1 MSVWNTTGRRLSKI
15 TNTVI
20 KILFAPLQGYTTG
33 PYRKAHAEIFGGV
46 DAYYAPFLRIENGL
60 PREKDLRDLES
71 PDIDGIANANS
82 VGNADATGA
91 DYKVVPQIIANS
103 VHEFKTL
110 AKALLQKGFTEIDFN
125 MGCPFPM
132 QVNRHRG
139 AGILGDVH
147 AVQDIMDEIRKM
159 SDSAT
164 GTASKDLNGTA
175 STIANRTAPIKF
187 SVKMRLGQN
196 SPDEAFA
203 LLPLLN
209 DTPLAH
215 ITLHPRLG
223 KQQYKGAID
232 FDSFERFYNECKHP
246 FVYNGDITTVSQINE
261 LERKYP
267 KLAGIMIGRGLLARP
282 SLAAEYKALCNETDS
297 TSAHSTD
304 CEATPQELLG
314 KILQMHQEIFDN
326 ACKTYQ
332 GDSQIFSHVQT
343 FWDYLEP
350 NIPKK
355 IFKKIQKAGKLGEY
369 KEAVALL
376 G

>member
-1 MSVWNTTGRRLSKI
+1 MK
-15 TNTVI
+15 I

-33 PYRKAHAEIFGGV
+33 PYRKAHAKIFGGV
-46 DAYYAPFLRIENGL
+46 DAYYAPFLRIENGQ

-110 AKALLQKGFTEIDFN
+110 AEALLQKGFSEIDFN

-147 AVQDIMDEIRKM
+147 AVQEIMDEIRKM

-164 GTASKDLNGTA
+164 GTASKDLKETA

-246 FVYNGDITTVSQINE
+246 LVYNGDLTTVSQINE

-282 SLAAEYKALCNETDS
+282 SLAAEYKVLCNETDS
-297 TSAHSTD
+297 TRVHSTD
-304 CEATPQELLG
+304 CEVTPQELLG
-314 KILQMHQEIFDN
+314 RILQMHQAIFDN

-332 GDSQIFSHVQT
+332 GDSQILSHVQT

-355 IFKKIQKAGKLGEY
+355 IFKRIKKAGKLSEY
-369 KEAVALL
+369 KEAIAQLK
-376 G
+376 

>member
-1 MSVWNTTGRRLSKI
+1 M
-15 TNTVI
+15 I

-33 PYRKAHAEIFGGV
+33 PYRKAHAKIFGGV

-60 PREKDLRDLES
+60 PREKDLRDLGS
-71 PDIDGIANANS
+71 PDIDGIANVNS

-147 AVQDIMDEIRKM
+147 AVQEIMDEIRKM

-164 GTASKDLNGTA
+164 GTA

-232 FDSFERFYNECKHP
+232 FNSFERFYNECKHP
-246 FVYNGDITTVSQINE
+246 LVYNGDITTVAQINE

-282 SLAAEYKALCNETDS
+282 SLAAEYTGCTV
-297 TSAHSTD
+297 
-304 CEATPQELLG
+304 TPQDLLD
-314 KILQMHQEIFDN
+314 KILQMHQAIFDS

-332 GDSQIFSHVQT
+332 GDSQILSHVQT
-343 FWDYLEP
+343 FWEYPEP
-350 NIPKK
+350 SIPKK
-355 IFKKIQKAGKLGEY
+355 IFKKIKKAGKLGEY
-369 KEAVALL
+369 KEAIALL
-376 G
+376 K

>member
-1 MSVWNTTGRRLSKI
+1 M
-15 TNTVI
+15 I

-82 VGNADATGA
+82 VGNADATGE

-110 AKALLQKGFTEIDFN
+110 AEALLQKGFSEIDFN

-139 AGILGDVH
+139 AGILSDIN
-147 AVQDIMDEIRKM
+147 AVQEIMDEIRKM
-159 SDSAT
+159 SGAT
-164 GTASKDLNGTA
+164 TE
-175 STIANRTAPIKF
+175 TAPIKF

-215 ITLHPRLG
+215 IKLHPRLG

-232 FDSFERFYNECKHP
+232 FNSFERFYNECKHP
-246 FVYNGDITTVSQINE
+246 LVYNGDITTVSQINE

-282 SLAAEYKALCNETDS
+282 SLAAEYKALRNETNPAS
-297 TSAHSTD
+297 VRSTD

-314 KILQMHQEIFDN
+314 KIQQMHQAIFDN
-326 ACKTYQ
+326 ASKTYL
-332 GDSQIFSHVQT
+332 GDSQILSHVQT

-355 IFKKIQKAGKLGEY
+355 VFKKIKKAGKLCEY
-369 KEAVALL
+369 KEAIEMLR
-376 G
+376 

>member
-1 MSVWNTTGRRLSKI
+1 M
-15 TNTVI
+15 I
-20 KILFAPLQGYTTG
+20 KILFAPLQGYTTA

-46 DAYYAPFLRIENGL
+46 DAYYAPFLRIENGQ

-103 VHEFKTL
+103 VYEFKTL
-110 AKALLQKGFTEIDFN
+110 ADALLQKGFTEIDFN

-147 AVQDIMDEIRKM
+147 AVQEIMDEIRKM

-164 GTASKDLNGTA
+164 ETASKDLNGTA
-175 STIANRTAPIKF
+175 STIANRIAPIKF

-196 SPDEAFA
+196 SPDEAFT
-203 LLPLLN
+203 LLPVLN

-223 KQQYKGAID
+223 KQKYKGAID
-232 FDSFERFYNECKHP
+232 FDSFGRFYNECKHP
-246 FVYNGDITTVSQINE
+246 LVYNGDITTVSQINE
-261 LERKYP
+261 LERKYS

-282 SLAAEYKALCNETDS
+282 SLAAEYKALRNETDS
-297 TSAHSTD
+297 TSVHSTD

-332 GDSQIFSHVQT
+332 GDSQILSHIQT

-355 IFKKIQKAGKLGEY
+355 IFKKIKKAGKLSEY
-369 KEAVALL
+369 KEAIEMLW
-376 G
+376 

>member
-1 MSVWNTTGRRLSKI
+1 M
-15 TNTVI
+15 I

-60 PREKDLRDLES
+60 PREKDLRDLETDS
-71 PDIDGIANANS
+71 HTNF
-82 VGNADATGA
+82 
-91 DYKVVPQIIANS
+91 KVVPQIIANS

-147 AVQDIMDEIRKM
+147 AVQEIMDEIRKM

-175 STIANRTAPIKF
+175 STIANRTAPIQF

-232 FDSFERFYNECKHP
+232 FNSFERFYNECKLP
-246 FVYNGDITTVSQINE
+246 LVFNGDITTVSQINQ
-261 LERKYP
+261 LESKYP
-267 KLAGIMIGRGLLARP
+267 KLAGVLIGRGLLARP
-282 SLAAEYKALCNETDS
+282 SLAAEYKALRNETN
-297 TSAHSTD
+297 SASVRSTD
-304 CEATPQELLG
+304 CAATPQELLG
-314 KILQMHQEIFDN
+314 KILQMHQAIFDS

-332 GDSQIFSHVQT
+332 GDSQILSHIQP

-350 NIPKK
+350 SIPKK
-355 IFKKIQKAGKLGEY
+355 VFKKIKKAGKLGEY

>member
-1 MSVWNTTGRRLSKI
+1 M
-15 TNTVI
+15 
-20 KILFAPLQGYTTG
+20 
-33 PYRKAHAEIFGGV
+33 
-46 DAYYAPFLRIENGL
+46 RIENGQ

-110 AKALLQKGFTEIDFN
+110 AEALLQKGFSEIDFN

-139 AGILGDVH
+139 AGILSDIN
-147 AVQDIMDEIRKM
+147 AVQKIMDEIRKM

-164 GTASKDLNGTA
+164 GTASKDLNETA

-223 KQQYKGAID
+223 KQQYKGVID
-232 FDSFERFYNECKHP
+232 FDSFERFYNECKLP
-246 FVYNGDITTVSQINE
+246 LVYNGDITTVSQINE

-282 SLAAEYKALCNETDS
+282 SLAAEYKALSNETNSASIRSMDCAA
-297 TSAHSTD
+297 TS
-304 CEATPQELLG
+304 QEHLG
-314 KILQMHQEIFDN
+314 KILQMHQAIFDN

-332 GDSQIFSHVQT
+332 GDSQILSHVQT

-355 IFKKIQKAGKLGEY
+355 IFKKIKKTGKLSEY

>member
-1 MSVWNTTGRRLSKI
+1 M
-15 TNTVI
+15 I

-60 PREKDLRDLES
+60 PREKDLRDLETDS
-71 PDIDGIANANS
+71 HTNF
-82 VGNADATGA
+82 
-91 DYKVVPQIIANS
+91 KVVPQIIANS

-110 AKALLQKGFTEIDFN
+110 ADALLQKGFSEIDFN

-139 AGILGDVH
+139 AGILSDIN
-147 AVQDIMDEIRKM
+147 AVQEIMAEIRKM
-159 SDSAT
+159 SGAAT
-164 GTASKDLNGTA
+164 D
-175 STIANRTAPIKF
+175 TAPVKF

-246 FVYNGDITTVSQINE
+246 LVYNGDITTVSQINE

-282 SLAAEYKALCNETDS
+282 SLAAEYKALRNETN
-297 TSAHSTD
+297 SASVRSMD

-314 KILQMHQEIFDN
+314 KMLQMHQEIFDN

-332 GDSQIFSHVQT
+332 GDSQILSHVQT

-355 IFKKIQKAGKLGEY
+355 IFKKIKKAGKLSEY
-369 KEAVALL
+369 KEAVGQL
-376 G
+376 

>member
-1 MSVWNTTGRRLSKI
+1 M
-15 TNTVI
+15 
-20 KILFAPLQGYTTG
+20 
-33 PYRKAHAEIFGGV
+33 
-46 DAYYAPFLRIENGL
+46 
-60 PREKDLRDLES
+60 ES

-110 AKALLQKGFTEIDFN
+110 ADALLQKGFTEIDFN

-147 AVQDIMDEIRKM
+147 AVQEIMDEIRKM

-164 GTASKDLNGTA
+164 ETASKDLNGTA

-203 LLPLLN
+203 LLPVLN

-223 KQQYKGAID
+223 KQKYKGAID
-232 FDSFERFYNECKHP
+232 FDSFGRFYNECKHP
-246 FVYNGDITTVSQINE
+246 LVYNGDITTVSQINE

-282 SLAAEYKALCNETDS
+282 SLAAEYKALRHETDS
-297 TSAHSTD
+297 TRVHSTD

-314 KILQMHQEIFDN
+314 KILQMHQEIFYN
-326 ACKTYQ
+326 ASKTYQ
-332 GDSQIFSHVQT
+332 GDSQILSHIQT

-355 IFKKIQKAGKLGEY
+355 FFKKIQKAGKLCEY
-369 KEAVALL
+369 KEAIEMLR
-376 G
+376 

>member
-1 MSVWNTTGRRLSKI
+1 M
-15 TNTVI
+15 I

-60 PREKDLRDLES
+60 PREKDLRDLETDS
-71 PDIDGIANANS
+71 HTNF
-82 VGNADATGA
+82 
-91 DYKVVPQIIANS
+91 KVVPQIIANS

-110 AKALLQKGFTEIDFN
+110 AEALLQKGFSEIDFN

-139 AGILGDVH
+139 AGILSDIN
-147 AVQDIMDEIRKM
+147 AVQEIMAEIRKM
-159 SDSAT
+159 SGAT
-164 GTASKDLNGTA
+164 TE
-175 STIANRTAPIKF
+175 TAPIKF

-232 FDSFERFYNECKHP
+232 FNSFERFYNECKLP
-246 FVYNGDITTVSQINE
+246 LVFNGDITTISQINQ
-261 LERKYP
+261 LESKYP
-267 KLAGIMIGRGLLARP
+267 KLAGVMIGRGLLARP
-282 SLAAEYKALCNETDS
+282 SLAAEYKALRNKTN
-297 TSAHSTD
+297 SARVRSMD
-304 CEATPQELLG
+304 CAATPQELLG
-314 KILQMHQEIFDN
+314 KILQMHQAIFDN

-332 GDSQIFSHVQT
+332 GDSQILSHVQT

-355 IFKKIQKAGKLGEY
+355 IFKKIKKAGKLDEY
-369 KEAVALL
+369 KEALEML
-376 G
+376 R